1 MMRFV
6 SLLKIMIFSLFLF
19 SVLSCEDSLIGSN
32 SQMTGNVDNT
42 KLIQFTELFLNYTY
56 KRRNALKGIVIRSVV
71 KQ

>member
-19 SVLSCEDSLIGSN
+19 SVLSCEDSLIGSS

-42 KLIQFTELFLNYTY
+42 KLIQFTELFLNNTY
-56 KRRNALKGIVIRSVV
+56 KRRNALKGNVIRSVV

>member
-56 KRRNALKGIVIRSVV
+56 K
-71 KQ
+71 